1 MSVVRQT
8 FPGISR
14 ADTND
19 RTAQT
24 NLVRLSDADRVQ
36 DDRDEIAFRRGP
48 RDTSSMFVFETN
60 LQAARNA
67 PSADDAVER
76 VSPSEDGWSGLDVE
90 QTLGQLMTETR
101 KHLGLSRDQVS
112 EQTHIPAYY
121 VRMIESDSY
130 DAIPDQLYL
139 LPFFR
144 RYADFLGLDAQKV
157 VSRFICDFEKAEN
170 EVVESPPAPTA
181 YSKALLKWRQI
192 AAAAVIGA
200 ILLPCIAWAV
210 GAMRVAY
217 RRPADSSSVASLSP
231 GTRPSTAIA
240 STDARSMAAQ
250 DHARTPDAVAASRA
264 SVPTALAETNAGSQV
279 APQVPAQI
287 KQTRTGRRHRLIRH
301 SRRWRQRHLMYAAHS
316 PA

>member
-8 FPGISR
+8 FSGISR

-36 DDRDEIAFRRGP
+36 DDRDEIAFRRRP

-67 PSADDAVER
+67 PSMDDAVER
-76 VSPSEDGWSGLDVE
+76 VSPSEDGWSGLDVD

-112 EQTHIPAYY
+112 ERTHIPAYY
-121 VRMIESDSY
+121 VRMIESNSY
-130 DAIPDQLYL
+130 DAIPDQVYL

-157 VSRFICDFEKAEN
+157 VSRFICDFEKAED
-170 EVVESPPAPTA
+170 EVVAAPAPTA
-181 YSKALLKWRQI
+181 YSRALLKWRQI
-192 AAAAVIGA
+192 AAAAVVGA

-217 RRPADSSSVASLSP
+217 RKQADSSSVASLSP

-240 STDARSMAAQ
+240 STNARSMPAQ
-250 DHARTPDAVAASRA
+250 DHSQTPDAVAVSPASA
-264 SVPTALAETNAGSQV
+264 PTALAETNAGSQV
-279 APQVPAQI
+279 APPAQI

-301 SRRWRQRHLMYAAHS
+301 SRRWKLRHLI
-316 PA
+316 

>member
-1 MSVVRQT
+1 MSVIRHP
-8 FPGISR
+8 FSGISR
-14 ADTND
+14 TDTND
-19 RTAQT
+19 SAAQT
-24 NLVRLSDADRVQ
+24 NLVRLSDADRVS
-36 DDRDEIAFRRGP
+36 DEPDRIAFHRGP

-60 LQAARNA
+60 LRGSLANA
-67 PSADDAVER
+67 HGTSEIVEH
-76 VSPSEDGWSGLDVE
+76 VSPREDGWSGLDLD

-170 EVVESPPAPTA
+170 EVVATPAPTTYA
-181 YSKALLKWRQI
+181 KALSKWRQI
-192 AAAAVIGA
+192 AGAMVVGA
-200 ILLPCIAWAV
+200 ILLPCIAWGV

-217 RRPADSSSVASLSP
+217 RKPGGSSPAVALSP
-231 GTRPSTAIA
+231 DSQASTTIA
-240 STDARSMAAQ
+240 STDARSVSSQ
-250 DHARTPDAVAASRA
+250 DPARTPDAVAAPPA
-264 SVPTALAETNAGSQV
+264 TAPTALADANAGSQIT
-279 APQVPAQI
+279 PQPSAQV
-287 KQTRTGRRHRLIRH
+287 RPPRASHRHRLARH
-301 SRRWRQRHLMYAAHS
+301 SRHSKQRRLI
-316 PA
+316 

>member
-1 MSVVRQT
+1 MSVVRQP
-8 FPGISR
+8 FPGIFR
-14 ADTND
+14 ANTND
-19 RTAQT
+19 QTAQT

-36 DDRDEIAFRRGP
+36 DDRDEIAFRHGP

-60 LQAARNA
+60 LQAARSV

-76 VSPSEDGWSGLDVE
+76 VSPSEDGWSGLDVD

-101 KHLGLSRDQVS
+101 KHLGLSRDQIS

-170 EVVESPPAPTA
+170 EV
-181 YSKALLKWRQI
+181 
-192 AAAAVIGA
+192 
-200 ILLPCIAWAV
+200 
-210 GAMRVAY
+210 
-217 RRPADSSSVASLSP
+217 
-231 GTRPSTAIA
+231 
-240 STDARSMAAQ
+240 
-250 DHARTPDAVAASRA
+250 
-264 SVPTALAETNAGSQV
+264 
-279 APQVPAQI
+279 
-287 KQTRTGRRHRLIRH
+287 
-301 SRRWRQRHLMYAAHS
+301 
-316 PA
+316 

>member
-1 MSVVRQT
+1 MSVVRQP
-8 FPGISR
+8 FPGIFR
-14 ADTND
+14 ANTND
-19 RTAQT
+19 QTAQT

-36 DDRDEIAFRRGP
+36 DDRDEIAFRHGP

-60 LQAARNA
+60 LQAARSV

-76 VSPSEDGWSGLDVE
+76 VSPSEDGWSGLDVD

-101 KHLGLSRDQVS
+101 KHLGLSRDQIS

-170 EVVESPPAPTA
+170 EVAVPPAPTA
-181 YSKALLKWRQI
+181 YSKALSKWRQI
-192 AAAAVIGA
+192 AAAAVVGA

-210 GAMRVAY
+210 GAVRVAY
-217 RRPADSSSVASLSP
+217 RKQADNTLAASHSA
-231 GTRPSTAIA
+231 GARPSTAIA
-240 STDARSMAAQ
+240 STEARSMAAT
-250 DHARTPDAVAASRA
+250 DPVRTPDAVAVSPASA
-264 SVPTALAETNAGSQV
+264 PTALADTNAGSQV
-279 APQVPAQI
+279 APQI
-287 KQTRTGRRHRLIRH
+287 KPSRTGRRHRLIRH
-301 SRRWRQRHLMYAAHS
+301 SRRWRQRRLI
-316 PA
+316 